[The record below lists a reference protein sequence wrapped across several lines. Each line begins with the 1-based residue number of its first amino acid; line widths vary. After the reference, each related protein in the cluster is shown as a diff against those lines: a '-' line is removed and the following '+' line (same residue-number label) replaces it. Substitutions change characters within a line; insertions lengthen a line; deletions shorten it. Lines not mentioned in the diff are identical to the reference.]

1 MLKPIE
7 LKEKEFELSVLGG
20 YKREDVD
27 AFFAAVTSSYE
38 ALFNENSELVQKLK
52 ACVAK
57 IEEYQKDE
65 QFLKAAIINAEKLNE
80 TTLKNIEEREKKIE
94 QEAKEKADVTLA
106 KAKLEAESIVTTA
119 RTEAAEAIRKCEIET
134 AEKIAELTAKT
145 KVQEEILERMKVE
158 VSDFKDNV
166 LKIYKK
172 HIEVFSKIPE
182 YHVSNVVEEKTAE
195 KIDEPVVAN
204 ESQVNNVPEFVESP
218 EQAPE
223 ISIEEPV
230 AVNTKSEDKT
240 AEFVI
245 EKKNTAVD
253 TETDSFDKNFKF
265 KGLKFGADFD
275 IKKDK

>member
-27 AFFAAVTSSYE
+27 AFFAAVSSSYE
-38 ALFNENSELVQKLK
+38 ALFNENAELVQKLK

-94 QEAKEKADVTLA
+94 QEAKEKADVLVA
-106 KAKLEAESIVTTA
+106 KAKLEAENIVNTA
-119 RTEAAEAIRKCEIET
+119 RAEAAESIRKCEIET

-145 KVQEEILERMKVE
+145 KVQEEILEQMKIE
-158 VSDFKDNV
+158 VSEFKDSV

-182 YHVSNVVEEKTAE
+182 YQIQKSVEKPVETVVENTVVNETPKE
-195 KIDEPVVAN
+195 SVPVFEEVKEEVPVVTT
-204 ESQVNNVPEFVESP
+204 ESTTET
-218 EQAPE
+218 
-223 ISIEEPV
+223 
-230 AVNTKSEDKT
+230 TKSSSDKT

-245 EKKNTAVD
+245 EKKKPSSDAD
-253 TETDSFDKNFKF
+253 SDSFDQNFKF